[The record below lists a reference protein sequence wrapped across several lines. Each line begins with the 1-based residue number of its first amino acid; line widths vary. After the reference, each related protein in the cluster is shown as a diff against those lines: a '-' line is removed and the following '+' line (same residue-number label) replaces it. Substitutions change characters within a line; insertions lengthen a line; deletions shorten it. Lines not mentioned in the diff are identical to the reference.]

1 MMTRIGDLVRINVHG
16 DFHPDVQLDSYWDEE
31 RNLQLAKSYIFTSSE
46 QGYELGSVELLW
58 TLCETFI
65 PGSTS
70 NRLVV
75 IANYGH
81 GKSHFAVAAA
91 NYFGQP
97 TDCPAY
103 KAILSQLR
111 HVLGNSSQMQRFE
124 SFRASRKPF
133 LIVLLRGDEPPIY
146 LSSKFG
152 RALEAALQAHEATR
166 NTRPRWWFSDAEEFL
181 RRAKEERRA
190 EADEFL
196 RQYGLDLA
204 VLEGQVRDRSMTAY
218 GPCREL
224 FKFLYGVYP
233 SFGESS
239 LREMVE
245 WTADELAGEGK
256 PFAGALILFDEF
268 STFVHNYARGDLV
281 GEGAPLQDLLSGVE
295 RHRGRV
301 TFVAFAQHDPRTVV
315 EQSGA
320 YESKLTSVQ
329 KELDRLDQRFT
340 LKSVLEEVV
349 DSYLSQDE
357 GVWRN
362 LSLQP
367 EFRRQVDEAISLT
380 LGIFKR
386 RYIEGL
392 RWSPD
397 QFRDKVVQ
405 GCFPLHPATTALFSS
420 ISYGQPTQPRSVLRF
435 LFERVR
441 AKQSEPVFR
450 DDGQV
455 NWILPIEL
463 VDWFEDMLPDRAR
476 EDYRQAI
483 QDVGPDADPILKTVL
498 KAVLLL
504 QVGDVPT
511 KSADPA
517 RVIAQ
522 FCGLDHRRVKEALEE
537 LVRRLVLRHDAAD
550 NRYLFW
556 GSRGPIKVEPLIRD
570 KLVKLALEGRTL
582 RKVVNDLGEQGAIS
596 SITVSIPWGSPQDW
610 QARHAFVVRSE
621 FSESVVRGLVQGILA
636 QPGAPISARGLVI
649 WPLVETEEDVRY
661 FREQGHQLLDTVAKA
676 VGYPNLPVVLMR
688 PRQPSPELLNSLK
701 RLAALLEFTHSE
713 IQECGPDAYEAMRRN
728 EAQQASRILK
738 NLERISDP
746 IMPERFRSL
755 IAFSRVPS
763 LDQLMRELF
772 DRAYYSGPREFFT
785 QYGAQSSKLTKAV
798 SVVAH
803 ALSKDGLV
811 TAYSTLRLDPVAKDL
826 IDRFLALSGKWKLL
840 TDSHSIQPPPSTS
853 PITHGWQLLEER
865 IQRGAKG
872 VQLKGILVELLNP
885 PYGYDS
891 QTLTLLFSAWC
902 GYNRRELDLS
912 VDGQLRALET
922 LFEGGSRGLARPQ
935 DVIAKLARSTITR
948 RNPSELESKA
958 REIVERIARR
968 EAISQQQAEQDI
980 QTLQSAL
987 ENLELDGDQYRDF
1000 ATAKARLEKELAAAR
1015 EYDRQIHELQQL
1027 ALTSE
1032 DLDKL
1037 LEGWE
1042 RRGRLG
1048 DYNGFVQASGPS
1060 KQHLSALLLA
1070 YIQKLT
1076 RSIYSQY
1083 EQLTVLADYNRHA
1096 AALTTLRE
1104 KLQSRG
1110 LDGLATEVGSA
1121 IQRLATV
1128 RERLEQDERA
1138 REHDRAIQA
1147 EMAAMTVRP
1156 STDLATLRRYREKL
1170 ESMQP
1175 QTGTVKEEWKSK
1187 RQEISARITTLEHL
1201 IGQLQQQLQQ
1211 AAEVPSVRQVRDRLL
1226 QERRLF
1232 EETPEAQVIEGILTR
1247 AESLEQLFTEV
1258 ANLRSRPLER
1268 PEDVDE
1274 GCRRLRELG
1283 VTFAELSEVQRTA
1296 IENAIKHIQEQAN
1309 KRVQAALDWLTKLEG
1324 RLSRP
1329 EELLALKDV
1338 VDRPPPFLPPDQS
1351 PRLAELRRR
1360 VEQALEEDA
1369 ERQVEHYFQRI
1380 RDPQRRRA
1388 LLDRLMQLVGGVAQ
1402 P

>member
-65 PGSTS
+65 PGPTS

-91 NYFGQP
+91 NYFGKP
-97 TDCPAY
+97 TDSHAFQ
-103 KAILSQLR
+103 AILSQLR
-111 HVLGNSSQMQRFE
+111 HVIGDSPLMQRFE
-124 SFRASRKPF
+124 SFRASRRPF
-133 LIVLLRGDEPPIY
+133 LIILLRGDESPMY
-146 LSSKFG
+146 LSSKFV
-152 RALEAALQAHEATR
+152 RALEGALQAHESTR

-181 RRAKEERRA
+181 RRAKEEHRT

-204 VLEGQVRDRSMTAY
+204 ALEGQVRDRNMTAY

-224 FKFLYGVYP
+224 FKFLHGVYP

-245 WTADELAGEGK
+245 WIADELAGEGK

-315 EQSGA
+315 EQAGA

-386 RYIEGL
+386 RYEGL
-392 RWSPD
+392 RWKPD
-397 QFRDKVVQ
+397 QFRDKVVR

-441 AKQSEPVFR
+441 AKGSEPVFR

-522 FCGLDHRRVKEALEE
+522 FCGLNHGRVKEALEE

-556 GSRGPIKVEPLIRD
+556 GSRGPIRVEPLIRD
-570 KLVKLALEGRTL
+570 KLVKLALAGRTL
-582 RKVVNDLGEQGAIS
+582 QKVVNHLGERGGIS

-610 QARHAFVVRSE
+610 QAAHAFVVRSE
-621 FSESVVRGLVQGILA
+621 FSESVIRGLVQGIVA

-649 WPLVETEEDVRY
+649 WPLAETPEDVQYYR
-661 FREQGHQLLDTVAKA
+661 QHGQQLLDTAVKV

-688 PRQPSPELLNSLK
+688 PRQPSPDLLNSLK
-701 RLAALLEFTHSE
+701 RLAALLEFTRSE
-713 IQECGPDAYEAMRRN
+713 IEECGPDAYEAMLRN
-728 EAQQASRILK
+728 ESGQAMKLLK
-738 NLERISDP
+738 NLEGISDP
-746 IMPERFRSL
+746 IVPELFRSL
-755 IAFSRVPS
+755 IVLTRTPS
-763 LDQLMRELF
+763 VDQLMRELF
-772 DRAYYSGPREFFT
+772 QQAFYRGPREFFT
-785 QYGAQSSKLTKAV
+785 QYHAQSQKMTKAV
-798 SVVAH
+798 SAVAH
-803 ALSKDGLV
+803 ALSKDTLL
-811 TAYSTLRLDPVAKDL
+811 TAYSTLHLDPVAKDL
-826 IDRFLALSGKWKLL
+826 IDRFLASSGKWKLL
-840 TDSHSIQPPPSTS
+840 TDSHWIQPPPSTS
-853 PITHGWQLLEER
+853 PIIHGWQLLEER

-891 QTLTLLFSAWC
+891 QTLTLLFSAWY

-912 VDGQLRALET
+912 VNGQLRALET
-922 LFEGGSRGLARPQ
+922 LFEGGSRGLAKPQ
-935 DVIAKLARSTITR
+935 KVIATLARSTLTR

-958 REIVERIARR
+958 REVAERISRR

-1015 EYDRQIHELQQL
+1015 EYDRRVHELHQL
-1027 ALTSE
+1027 GRTSD
-1032 DLDKL
+1032 DLDEL

-1042 RRGRLG
+1042 RLRELS

-1060 KQHLSALLLA
+1060 KQHLSALLPA
-1070 YIQKLT
+1070 RIQEFT
-1076 RSIYSQY
+1076 RRICSQH
-1083 EQLTVLADYNRHA
+1083 EQLTALADYDRHA
-1096 AALTTLRE
+1096 AALRTLRE
-1104 KLQSRG
+1104 KLQKRG
-1110 LDGLATEVGSA
+1110 LDGLANEVGSA

-1138 REHDRAIQA
+1138 REHDRAIQV

-1170 ESMQP
+1170 ESMRP
-1175 QTGTVKEEWKSK
+1175 QTGAVKQEWQSK
-1187 RQEISARITTLEHL
+1187 CQEISAQIATLERL

-1211 AAEVPSVRQVRDRLL
+1211 AAEVSSVREVRDRAL
-1226 QERRLF
+1226 QDRRLF
-1232 EETPEAQVIEGILTR
+1232 EETPEAQAIERILAR
-1247 AESLEQLFTEV
+1247 AENLEQLFAEV
-1258 ANLRSRPLER
+1258 QSLRSRQLQR
-1268 PEDVDE
+1268 PADVDE
-1274 GCRRLRELG
+1274 VCERLHELG
-1283 VTFAELSEVQRTA
+1283 ECDGELSEAQRAA

-1309 KRVQAALDWLTKLEG
+1309 KQVQAALNWLTELEG

-1329 EELLALKDV
+1329 EELLALKDDL
-1338 VDRPPPFLPPDQS
+1338 DRPPPFLPPDQY

-1388 LLDRLMQLVGGVAQ
+1388 LLDRLMQLVGGIAQ

>member
-1 MMTRIGDLVRINVHG
+1 MIRIGDLVRINVHG

-31 RNLQLAKSYIFTSSE
+31 RNLHLAKSYIFTSSE

-65 PGSTS
+65 PGSTP

-91 NYFGQP
+91 NYFGKP
-97 TDCPAY
+97 TDSQAFQ
-103 KAILSQLR
+103 AILGQLR
-111 HVLGNSSQMQRFE
+111 HVVGDSPLMQRFE
-124 SFRASRKPF
+124 SFRASRRPF
-133 LIVLLRGDEPPIY
+133 LIILLRGDESPMY
-146 LSSKFG
+146 LSSKFVRALE
-152 RALEAALQAHEATR
+152 RALEAHEATK

-181 RRAKEERRA
+181 RRAKKERRA

-196 RQYGLDLA
+196 QQYGLDLEA
-204 VLEGQVRDRSMTAY
+204 LEGHVRDRSMAAY

-224 FKFLYGVYP
+224 CKFLYGMYP

-245 WTADELAGEGK
+245 WIADELTGEGK

-268 STFVHNYARGDLV
+268 STFVHNYARWDMV

-295 RHRGRV
+295 RRRGRV
-301 TFVAFAQHDPRTVV
+301 TFVAFAQHDPLTVV

-357 GVWRN
+357 GVWRD

-367 EFRRQVDEAISLT
+367 EFRRQVEEAISLT

-386 RYIEGL
+386 RYERL
-392 RWSPD
+392 RWNAD
-397 QFRDKVVQ
+397 QFRDKVVR

-420 ISYGQPTQPRSVLRF
+420 LSYGQPTQPRSVLRF
-435 LFERVR
+435 VFEHVR
-441 AKQSEPVFR
+441 AKGSEPIFR
-450 DDGQV
+450 NDGQV

-463 VDWFEDMLPDRAR
+463 IDWFEDMLPDRAR

-483 QDVGPDADPILKTVL
+483 QDVGPDADPILKSVL

-517 RVIAQ
+517 RVIAH
-522 FCGLDHRRVKEALEE
+522 FCGLNHGHVKEALEE

-550 NRYLFW
+550 NRYLLW
-556 GSRGPIKVEPLIRD
+556 GSRSPIRVEPLIRD
-570 KLVKLALEGRTL
+570 KLVKLTLAGRTL
-582 RKVVNDLGEQGAIS
+582 EKVVNHLAERGGFS
-596 SITVSIPWGSPQDW
+596 SVTVSIPWGSPQDW
-610 QARHAFVVRSE
+610 QAAHAFVVRSE
-621 FSESVVRGLVQGILA
+621 FSESVIRRLVQGIVA
-636 QPGAPISARGLVI
+636 QPGAPISSRGLVI
-649 WPLVETEEDVRY
+649 WPLAETPEDVQYYR
-661 FREQGHQLLDTVAKA
+661 QNGQQLLDTAVKA

-688 PRQPSPELLNSLK
+688 PRQPSPDLLNSLK
-701 RLAALLEFTHSE
+701 RLAALLDFTRSE
-713 IQECGPDAYEAMRRN
+713 IEECGPDAYEVMLRN
-728 EAQQASRILK
+728 ESGQAMKLLRA
-738 NLERISDP
+738 LEEISDP
-746 IMPERFRSL
+746 IIPELLRSL
-755 IAFSRVPS
+755 VVPARIPS
-763 LDQLMRELF
+763 LGQLMRELF
-772 DRAYYSGPREFFT
+772 QQAFYRGPREFFT
-785 QYGAQSSKLTKAV
+785 QYHAQSHKMTKAV
-798 SVVAH
+798 STVAH
-803 ALSKDGLV
+803 ALSKDTLLTV
-811 TAYSTLRLDPVAKDL
+811 HSTLHLDPVAKDL
-826 IDRFLALSGKWKLL
+826 IDRFLASSGKWKLL
-840 TDSHSIQPPPSTS
+840 TNSYRIQPPPPTS
-853 PITHGWQLLEER
+853 PIIHGWQLLEER

-891 QTLTLLFSAWC
+891 QTLTLLFSAWY

-912 VDGQLRALET
+912 VNGQLRALEA
-922 LFEGGSRGLARPQ
+922 LFEGSRGLLKPQ
-935 DVIAKLARSTITR
+935 EVIETLSRSTLTR
-948 RNPSELESKA
+948 RNLSELESKA
-958 REIVERIARR
+958 REIVERISRR
-968 EAISQQQAEQDI
+968 ETISQQQAEQDI

-987 ENLELDGDQYRDF
+987 KNLELDGYQYRNF
-1000 ATAKARLEKELAAAR
+1000 AAAKERLEKEVVAAR
-1015 EYDRQIHELQQL
+1015 EYERRVHELHQL
-1027 ALTSE
+1027 GRTSD
-1032 DLDKL
+1032 DLNEL

-1042 RRGRLG
+1042 RLRELSE
-1048 DYNGFVQASGPS
+1048 YNGFVQSSLLP
-1060 KQHLSALLLA
+1060 KQHLSTLLLDR
-1070 YIQKLT
+1070 IQECT
-1076 RSIYSQY
+1076 RKSYSQY
-1083 EQLTVLADYNRHA
+1083 EQLKALADYDRHA
-1096 AALTTLRE
+1096 DILRALRE
-1104 KLQSRG
+1104 KLQKRG
-1110 LDGLATEVGSA
+1110 LDGLANEVGSA
-1121 IQRLATV
+1121 IQRLASV

-1138 REHDRAIQA
+1138 REHDRAIQV
-1147 EMAAMTVRP
+1147 EMAAMSVRP
-1156 STDLATLRRYREKL
+1156 STDLATLRRYLEKL
-1170 ESMQP
+1170 ESMRP
-1175 QTGTVKEEWKSK
+1175 QTVAVQEEWQSK
-1187 RQEISARITTLEHL
+1187 RQEISAQITTLQRF
-1201 IGQLQQQLQQ
+1201 IDQLQEQLQQ
-1211 AAEVPSVRQVRDRLL
+1211 AADVPSVRQVRDCVL

-1232 EETPEAQVIEGILTR
+1232 EDTPEAQAIEEILAR

-1258 ANLRSRPLER
+1258 ANQRSRPLET
-1268 PEDVDE
+1268 PADVDE
-1274 GCRRLRELG
+1274 VCRSLRKLG
-1283 VTFAELSEVQRTA
+1283 ECDAELSEVQQAA

-1309 KRVQAALDWLTKLEG
+1309 KQVQAALNWLTELEG
-1324 RLSRP
+1324 QLSRP
-1329 EELLALKDV
+1329 EELLKLKDA
-1338 VDRPPPFLPPDQS
+1338 VDRPPSFLPPDQF

-1388 LLDRLMQLVGGVAQ
+1388 LLDRLIQLAEGIAQ